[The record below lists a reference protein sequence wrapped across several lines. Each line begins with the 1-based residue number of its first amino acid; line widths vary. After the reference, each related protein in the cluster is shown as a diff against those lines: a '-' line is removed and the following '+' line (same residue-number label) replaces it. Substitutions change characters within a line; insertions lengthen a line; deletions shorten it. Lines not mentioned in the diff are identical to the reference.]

1 VSGALAGIRVCDFTG
16 QLAGAGATRFLAA
29 MGAQVIRVEDPVK
42 QGRWD
47 ILRGTTPYVDDRR
60 GIEFGGAF
68 NNHNIE
74 KLGVTINLRTD
85 EGKQLLR
92 ELIAISDVVAENFA
106 AGVLARLGFPYEEQ
120 RRIKPD
126 IVYVSNSG
134 FGHRGPY
141 SAYRTWGPIVQA
153 VCGLTFSSGVP
164 DLPAAGWGYSY
175 MDHHGGNFMAIAI
188 LAGLLHRRRT
198 GEGQWIDMSCT
209 DAGATLLGPLLL
221 DATVNDRPLRRP
233 GMPHSSHS
241 QSPRMVPHNIY
252 AARGDDEWI
261 AIACRDDREWRA
273 LANVVD
279 EPWARDPEYDTL
291 DGRSAKEAVL
301 DAALDQWCSVRD
313 KFETQVL
320 LQDAG
325 VPAAAVQRPEERIE
339 FDPATAAWG
348 LWPMVHHR
356 EIGAVR
362 VDGLPV
368 HFSETDWSIAHGA
381 PCLGQ
386 HNDFVFGELLGHD
399 AEQIARWRE
408 DGVL

>member
-1 VSGALAGIRVCDFTG
+1 
-16 QLAGAGATRFLAA
+16 
-29 MGAQVIRVEDPVK
+29 
-42 QGRWD
+42 
-47 ILRGTTPYVDDRR
+47 
-60 GIEFGGAF
+60 
-68 NNHNIE
+68 
-74 KLGVTINLRTD
+74 
-85 EGKQLLR
+85 
-92 ELIAISDVVAENFA
+92 
-106 AGVLARLGFPYEEQ
+106 
-120 RRIKPD
+120 
-126 IVYVSNSG
+126 
-134 FGHRGPY
+134 
-141 SAYRTWGPIVQA
+141 
-153 VCGLTFSSGVP
+153 
-164 DLPAAGWGYSY
+164 
-175 MDHHGGNFMAIAI
+175 
-188 LAGLLHRRRT
+188 
-198 GEGQWIDMSCT
+198 MSCT

-381 PCLGQ
+381 PSKQARICTRRQAGGVDAIAEHAHVVRGERLAGPDGATVIEFDRSVMVYRRGAAPTRPGPRAPGQ
-386 HNDFVFGELLGHD
+386 PL
-399 AEQIARWRE
+399 
-408 DGVL
+408 